1 MDHMP
6 LESSSPPP
14 LVPRAHLTE
23 YGRKSASLPSLL
35 LDPEAEVTTLPH
47 DEGPLLTAAC
57 TCLPVCVGGNW
68 RVSDVPMFPGD

>member
-1 MDHMP
+1 MYGIRRYRVREREGLGMDHMP

-47 DEGPLLTAAC
+47 MVRG
-57 TCLPVCVGGNW
+57 
-68 RVSDVPMFPGD
+68 RF